1 MSPAPA
7 TQVAK
12 HRSKRSV
19 PSTHRAAATCASAV
33 RASAWG
39 RSRPLEQRHLPAAL
53 LPIAVLRASMAAV
66 RYAPAARLHRLTF
79 RDRPRSG
86 HRASAPRAVFHLNA
100 DDRSSVCATPRR
112 ERPPSSRWHAV
123 APFRSD
129 VDPRRVH
136 RGSSRERFS
145 TRVLC
150 RCITSSSTWL
160 TATAIG
166 QVVLAREEVGGQP
179 RGATSRRPRSRR
191 SRAGLRRAH
200 TRVRR
205 SRRAQDHVSRSNA
218 LGSRHLRSRGER
230 GVA

>member
-1 MSPAPA
+1 MGRSATVDDERSPA
-7 TQVAK
+7 
-12 HRSKRSV
+12 
-19 PSTHRAAATCASAV
+19 
-33 RASAWG
+33 
-39 RSRPLEQRHLPAAL
+39 
-53 LPIAVLRASMAAV
+53 
-66 RYAPAARLHRLTF
+66 
-79 RDRPRSG
+79 RSG

-112 ERPPSSRWHAV
+112 ERPPSSPWHAV

-166 QVVLAREEVGGQP
+166 PSRSAREEVGGQP
-179 RGATSRRPRSRR
+179 RGAPSRRPRSRR
-191 SRAGLRRAH
+191 SRAGLGRAH

-205 SRRAQDHVSRSNA
+205 SRRAPRPRLSIQCPRIPPPPVPLVSGGLLRDVEDRTSGVPLDVAVKRIDPRGSNPY
-218 LGSRHLRSRGER
+218 
-230 GVA
+230 